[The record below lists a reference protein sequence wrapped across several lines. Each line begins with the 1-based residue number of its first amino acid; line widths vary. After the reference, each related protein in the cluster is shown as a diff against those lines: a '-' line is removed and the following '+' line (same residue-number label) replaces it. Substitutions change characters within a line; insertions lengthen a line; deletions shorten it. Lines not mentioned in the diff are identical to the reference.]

1 MNNNIE
7 IVYNKYLYN
16 NHDKFISL
24 IINNFQN
31 KQILLNRNNKNKIR
45 DEICMNISLIKL
57 LDNNYCELCDKY
69 ADYYGYCINHYDQE
83 LINNYR
89 ITYIKDINSSN
100 HIKSYFLNYYKEY
113 INFIKMSKNNILH
126 IRQHYFDK
134 IYSTLNFTLQNN
146 SKESN
151 LKYINCDYNIDYNKL
166 NVIFN
171 DNIAIE
177 IINDFY
183 NNTRKKEQN
192 IIILLIFLLKKY
204 TYDSFIFN
212 NLYENPSKNIT
223 KKTFI
228 GNNNILYN
236 HIYNSKIIN
245 NIEYMETEKLIHI
258 DNHSLR
264 IDIYIILKTFNDN
277 YEYEYFELFIECDE
291 QHHIHNRENNYDL
304 LKDKYCITNNI
315 SLLRLNLDDNKLN
328 TNDINFCLF
337 FMEYLIKY
345 KQSIYYFSDKYIHTH
360 KVLLTKNDDIIS
372 FGSNNLRFN
381 INKYNELNDIKNIDK
396 LIKSC
401 YLTSIIDKFSV
412 KHEYNDLDN
421 NIAEEEIKN
430 ILIEKNIYHNNSF
443 INIKNHK
450 YT

>member
-16 NHDKFISL
+16 NYDNFISL

-31 KQILLNRNNKNKIR
+31 KQILLNRTNKNKIR

-57 LDNNYCELCDKY
+57 LDNNYCELCNKY

-83 LINNYR
+83 IINNHR
-89 ITYIKDINSSN
+89 INYLKDINSSTDKKT
-100 HIKSYFLNYYKEY
+100 HFLNYYKEY
-113 INFIKMSKNNILH
+113 INFIKMSKNKILH
-126 IRQHYFDK
+126 IRQHYSDK
-134 IYSTLNFTLQNN
+134 IYSILNFTLQNN

-151 LKYINCDYNIDYNKL
+151 LKYIDCDYNIDYNKI

-171 DNIAIE
+171 DDIAID
-177 IINDFY
+177 IISDFY
-183 NNTRKKEQN
+183 NYTRKKEQN

-204 TYDSFIFN
+204 TYDSFIFYD
-212 NLYENPSKNIT
+212 LYKNPNKNIT
-223 KKTFI
+223 KNTFI

-236 HIYNSKIIN
+236 HIYNSKLIN
-245 NIEYMETEKLIHI
+245 NIEYMETEKLVHI

-291 QHHIHNRENNYDL
+291 KHHIHNTKNNYDL
-304 LKDKYCITNNI
+304 LKDKYCISNNI
-315 SLLRLNLDDNKLN
+315 SLLRLNLEKNKI
-328 TNDINFCLF
+328 TTKDINFCLF

-360 KVLLTKNDDIIS
+360 KILLTQQNDIIT
-372 FGSNNLRFN
+372 FGTNNIKFD
-381 INKYNELNDIKNIDK
+381 INKYNELSDIKNIDK
-396 LIKSC
+396 LIKSS

-412 KHEYNDLDN
+412 KHEYNEIN
-421 NIAEEEIKN
+421 NYIAEEEIKN
-430 ILIEKNIYHNNSF
+430 ILIEKKIDHKNSF

-450 YT
+450 YS